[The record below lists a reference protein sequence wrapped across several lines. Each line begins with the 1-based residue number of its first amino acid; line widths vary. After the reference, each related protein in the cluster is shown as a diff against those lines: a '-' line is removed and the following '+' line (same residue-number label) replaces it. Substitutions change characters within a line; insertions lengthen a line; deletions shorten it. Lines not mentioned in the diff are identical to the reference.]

1 VVVTGQYQFLLFL
14 KVGKAKVISQLLVQ
28 AKAIKLWI
36 ALGKYL

>member
-14 KVGKAKVISQLLVQ
+14 KVGKVISQLLVP